1 MSRLILILNEFQDN
15 FKVEKLVL
23 VNRLVAFKAINKI
36 TYFSLH
42 ITESHISIA
51 VNQNIRKYDP
61 MKFDFYY
68 SKWKKWDVTVYVG

>member
-1 MSRLILILNEFQDN
+1 MEKDFSLFINLSRLILILNEFQDYIN
-15 FKVEKLVL
+15 VEKLVL

-36 TYFSLH
+36 TSFSLH
-42 ITESHISIA
+42 IIESHISIG

-68 SKWKKWDVTVYVG
+68 SK